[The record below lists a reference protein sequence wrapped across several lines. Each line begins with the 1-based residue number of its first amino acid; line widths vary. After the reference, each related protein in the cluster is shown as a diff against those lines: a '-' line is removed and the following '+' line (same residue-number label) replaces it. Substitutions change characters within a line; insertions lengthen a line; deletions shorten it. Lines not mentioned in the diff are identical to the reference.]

1 MKRLWFS
8 AVFLSLIIALCTF
21 EQITVNKVYDKLTD
35 RINTAISTQVQQEKR
50 QYCLQIEEEWDKYY
64 YILALMSD
72 HDMIEDAN
80 AYIGMLDTIS
90 TLSVEE
96 TNEILVETQSEIERL
111 KETSEIS
118 MRNIL

>member
-1 MKRLWFS
+1 
-8 AVFLSLIIALCTF
+8 
-21 EQITVNKVYDKLTD
+21 
-35 RINTAISTQVQQEKR
+35 
-50 QYCLQIEEEWDKYY
+50 
-64 YILALMSD
+64 MSD

-96 TNEILVETQSEIERL
+96 TNEILVETQCEIERL

-118 MRNIL
+118 MRNIF

>member
-8 AVFLSLIIALCTF
+8 AVFLSVIIILCIF
-21 EQITVNKVYDKLTD
+21 EQMTINKVYEEITD
-35 RINTAISTQVQQEKR
+35 DINTAISTQVQQEKR
-50 QYCLQIEEEWDKYY
+50 QYCLQVEKKWDKYY